1 MKDKNTIS
9 QVKFYMNIEKEI
21 KYINEMNK
29 KGWKLVYIKGG
40 CIYTFVKTE
49 PDEYKT
55 ILYAEKKENISH
67 MTAFVSQYGYENI
80 PHTMDGLGDM
90 MYLTGKKSEIN
101 EDFVDDTQ
109 SKLNFNKIMK
119 KRLST
124 FCIIYHIEA
133 IFVAIL
139 TALYVELCILDGHPF
154 IYTLTGILGFVLI
167 FTVCSDVALVKQK
180 IKYKK
185 NIKELQNNSIIY
197 E

>member
-133 IFVAIL
+133 VFVALL
-139 TALYVELCILDGHPF
+139 TALYVDLCIFDGNPF
-154 IYTLTGILGFVLI
+154 IYTFTGILGFVLI

>member
-1 MKDKNTIS
+1 
-9 QVKFYMNIEKEI
+9 MNIEKEL

-55 ILYAEKKENISH
+55 ILYAEKKENISQ

-80 PHTMDGLGDM
+80 PHTMDGLGYM

-101 EDFVDDTQ
+101 DDFINDTE
-109 SKLNFNKIMK
+109 SKLNFNKNMK

-133 IFVAIL
+133 VFIALL
-139 TALYVELCILDGHPF
+139 TAMYVEMCILDGHPF
-154 IYTLTGILGFVLI
+154 IYTFTGILGLILI
-167 FTVCSDVALVKQK
+167 FTVCADVILMKQK
-180 IKYKK
+180 RKYKK
-185 NIKELQNNSIIY
+185 NIKEIENNAIIY